1 MARPALVDAEHRQ
14 GRDQHRSS
22 EQERRGALEER
33 TQPQPEIQ
41 ADAAMYPGDHQH
53 RQHLPQPVRR
63 GDEEGV
69 QLLWVEL
76 LLPVQGLAEPYADDV
91 CDDQHRDAEAERQ
104 LQRLDR
110 LPVELAALIE
120 RPDAEPSM
128 HQAGAV
134 EHDRDRQELPELGVV
149 VDPDRQRLRRDIA
162 ERVVEEMAGQVGEH
176 DRPRDDADLP
186 QADTAGHVLQVL
198 ARGGGHVIHDRQV

>member
-1 MARPALVDAEHRQ
+1 M
-14 GRDQHRSS
+14 
-22 EQERRGALEER
+22 
-33 TQPQPEIQ
+33 
-41 ADAAMYPGDHQH
+41 
-53 RQHLPQPVRR
+53 
-63 GDEEGV
+63 
-69 QLLWVEL
+69 
-76 LLPVQGLAEPYADDV
+76 PVQGLAEPHADDV
-91 CDDQHRDAEAERQ
+91 RDDQHRDAEAERE

-120 RPDAEPSM
+120 RPDAEPGM

-149 VDPDRQRLRRDIA
+149 VDPDRQRLCRDIA
-162 ERVVEEMAGQVGEH
+162 ERVVEEMADQVGEH